1 MSDIR
6 IMRKQECRLKIRTA
20 EKRAGRILH
29 LFTDNRLLNRFG
41 KNKNSFYICTG
52 MIDRDLV
59 GKQSAR
65 MDRIRFGVVGTNFI
79 TGWVIAGA
87 SLDSRFELAAVC
99 SRTEERAEEFA
110 RRYNIPHRFTS
121 LEEMAASPLI
131 DAVYIASP
139 NFMHASQS
147 ILCMSCGKHVLCE
160 KPLASNERYN
170 VTLMEAMKPTLT
182 PNFKAVTDSLG
193 KAGKVRRYFS
203 SYCQYSS
210 RYDRF
215 KAGEPVN
222 AFNPEYSN
230 GAIMDIGVYTIY
242 PMVVLFGMPEQITAS
257 GTVLSSGADG
267 QGSAVFRYGS
277 GMEASVIYSKIADS
291 YLPSEIQGEDGTI
304 IIDRINLIGNVSFI
318 PRRRNVTGGR
328 GEQPVIETLSRPSG
342 MDEYYYEVAEFMDMV
357 LSGRR
362 ESCINS
368 HRNSLAVM
376 EIADEI
382 RRQTGVVFPADNL

>member
-1 MSDIR
+1 
-6 IMRKQECRLKIRTA
+6 
-20 EKRAGRILH
+20 
-29 LFTDNRLLNRFG
+29 
-41 KNKNSFYICTG
+41 
-52 MIDRDLV
+52 
-59 GKQSAR
+59 
-65 MDRIRFGVVGTNFI
+65 MDKVRFGVVGTNFI
-79 TGWVIAGA
+79 TDWVLAGA
-87 SLDSRFELAAVC
+87 AQDSRFELAAVC

-110 RRYNIPHRFTS
+110 RKYNIPHRFTS
-121 LEEMAASPLI
+121 LEEMAASPFV
-131 DAVYIASP
+131 DAVYIATP
-139 NFMHASQS
+139 NFLHASQS
-147 ILCMSCGKHVLCE
+147 ILCMSYGKHVLCE
-160 KPLASNERYN
+160 KPLASNAVESKAMIEASGRYN

-182 PNFKAVTDSLG
+182 PNFRSIMENI
-193 KAGKVRRYFS
+193 GKVGKIRRYFS

-215 KAGEPVN
+215 KAGEKMN

-230 GAIMDIGVYTIY
+230 GAVMDIGVYTIY
-242 PMVVLFGMPEQITAS
+242 PMVVLFGMPERIIAS
-257 GTVLSSGADG
+257 GTILSSGTDG
-267 QGSAVFRYGS
+267 QGSVLFQYP
-277 GMEASVIYSKIADS
+277 GMEATVLYSEIADS
-291 YLPSEIQGEDGTI
+291 YLPTEIQGEDGTI

-318 PRRRNVTGGR
+318 PRRWNVTGGR